1 MESLFIHFPLCIA
14 FRLCINLNFKKQMTL
29 KSGFVVQGH
38 KWEKI
43 NWRYFFEKVIQIFSC
58 KLKSNALLY

>member
-1 MESLFIHFPLCIA
+1 MESFFIHFPLFIA
-14 FRLCINLNFKKQMTL
+14 FTLCINLNFKKMTL

-38 KWEKI
+38 KWEKS
-43 NWRYFFEKVIQIFSC
+43 NWRYFFEKVTQIFSC